1 MELPL
6 VAAAAAAAV
15 TGCSPVTAPSVLQS
29 CWQQTLHQPAQ
40 QQQKQQHQQQQKQAQ
55 LKTLVAGDCS
65 CSRGVTT
72 QECSM
77 SNTLQFCLL
86 PSLH

>member
-1 MELPL
+1 
-6 VAAAAAAAV
+6 
-15 TGCSPVTAPSVLQS
+15 
-29 CWQQTLHQPAQ
+29 LHQPAQ
-40 QQQKQQHQQQQKQAQ
+40 QQQQQQQKQQHQQQQQQQQKQAQ

-65 CSRGVTT
+65 CSGGVTT